1 MDSQWLD
8 DFARTLSDRADAGV
22 GDLDLVDVDDF
33 VASFREP
40 HFDYDGPDTPAS
52 APESQPEPPTPVAMA
67 EAVVDAPDALA
78 SDPVAGLES
87 VPGTFTTNAENLD
100 GFNIDL
106 VFEGQGW
113 TPDAAE
119 QVISAAELVS
129 TMFEGDLPDTLAADG
144 TAIDDKQL
152 TLTVDDRDGALLG
165 VGGTSFALGL
175 DAPAGVDATGFVQFD
190 DQLVANLEGLDGVA
204 YHEIMHTLGY
214 GIGPVWD
221 SLLEATPD
229 GQLRFTG
236 DSATEAYV
244 NDFSAFS
251 ADDPF
256 ASLGA
261 PVDSNGDHLDVDV
274 FGSNLIESG
283 FIDPGTPAEANLFEL
298 DMAIFEDL
306 GYDTQIEDGLLVT

>member
-40 HFDYDGPDTPAS
+40 HFDYDGPDVPA
-52 APESQPEPPTPVAMA
+52 
-67 EAVVDAPDALA
+67 
-78 SDPVAGLES
+78 
-87 VPGTFTTNAENLD
+87 
-100 GFNIDL
+100 
-106 VFEGQGW
+106 
-113 TPDAAE
+113 
-119 QVISAAELVS
+119 
-129 TMFEGDLPDTLAADG
+129 FEGDLPDTPAADG
-144 TAIDDKQL
+144 AAIDDKQL
-152 TLTVDDRDGALLG
+152 TLTVDDLDGALLG
-165 VGGTSFALGL
+165 VGGTSFALGS
-175 DAPAGVDATGFVQFD
+175 DAPAGADATGFVQFD

-236 DSATEAYV
+236 ESATEAYV

-256 ASLGA
+256 ASLGV

-274 FGSNLIESG
+274 FGSDLIEAG
-283 FIDPGTPAEANLFEL
+283 FIDPGTPTEANLFEL

-306 GYDTQIEDGLLVT
+306 GYDIDIEDGLLVT